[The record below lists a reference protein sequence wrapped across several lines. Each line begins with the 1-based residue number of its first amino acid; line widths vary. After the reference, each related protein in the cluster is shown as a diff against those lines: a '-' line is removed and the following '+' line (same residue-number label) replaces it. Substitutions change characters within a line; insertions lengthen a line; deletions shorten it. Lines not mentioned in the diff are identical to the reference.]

1 MKSYKKTFYA
11 LFTLTIIGIIS
22 YFSFNAFNFNTSSII
37 ERQPKY
43 SQVRIFATN
52 ENDFRKIEDAGL
64 HIDHAITKPG
74 LYQDAWLSEYE
85 ISLLS
90 LSGVPFEILVDDWQE
105 YYDNQPKM
113 TPAEIDA
120 QMQQVYEQ
128 DAITH
133 SIYGT
138 MGGYMKYDEVVAK
151 LDSMR
156 MWYPQ
161 YISAKFSIGTTY
173 ENRTMWCV
181 RVTNGPN
188 APTGRPEVML
198 HALIHAREPESMET
212 QFYYMFWLFENYN
225 TDPMA
230 RFILNNREIYWIPV
244 FNADGYVHNQ
254 TTNPNGGGM
263 WRSNKHLT
271 SPPSLTCGPVDPNRN
286 FGTYQFWNSVNNG
299 SGTNP
304 CSPVGQEGQGTYRG
318 TLPFSELETQNIKA
332 FVNSRNFKTAFSAHT
347 YGNYLIK
354 PWCWQDPIGTPDD
367 ATFNLF
373 LADMK
378 AVNGYTTGFPSQT
391 VGYKVRGGTDDWY
404 YNDSGHAKIFGF
416 TPETGTSFWP
426 PQSQIIPLAQ
436 GMLHANQYITLVAG
450 PYVNYISSNFNQ
462 PTYTPGA
469 SGIFKVRFRNK
480 GLMTANNTKIILTP
494 ANGNVTIPVQQLT
507 HNVASLQL
515 DSSSFNF
522 TISGAAPN
530 NCYIPCFLTIKQDTS
545 TIYTQGVYISVGT
558 PASTVVLDDNAGNF
572 ANWTAGGTAATWN
585 TSTAQSHSA
594 PSSFTESPSG
604 NYPAN
609 CDLQMTLTTPL
620 NIATNPVVSLS
631 FWHRYVTELDYDY
644 CKVEVSS
651 DGGASWQLVTQ
662 YTGSM
667 TTWTQQTFDISSY
680 ANGSTNLKVR
690 FRLTSDAG
698 IQSDGWYVDDIVI
711 TKYCVGTIVGTSE
724 NNSGIPKQF
733 ALEQNFPNPFNPA
746 TVIKYQV
753 PKASNVKISIFD
765 ILGKEVATLIN
776 GKVEAGYHQV
786 EFNGSNFAS
795 GLYLYKIEAD
805 GFTDVKKMILVK

>member
-1 MKSYKKTFYA
+1 MLAIVS
-11 LFTLTIIGIIS
+11 IVS
-22 YFSFNAFNFNTSSII
+22 YFSFNAFDFTSTSNV
-37 ERQPKY
+37 ERQPKH
-43 SQVRIFATN
+43 SQIRIFATN
-52 ENDFRKIEDAGL
+52 ESDFRKIEDAGL

-85 ISLLS
+85 INLLS
-90 LSGVPFEILVDDWQE
+90 LSGVPFEVLVDDWQT

-113 TPAEIDA
+113 TPAEINT
-120 QMQQVYEQ
+120 QMQQVYET
-128 DAITH
+128 DGITH

-173 ENRTMWCV
+173 EGRTMWAV
-181 RVTNGPN
+181 RVTKGPD

-225 TDPMA
+225 TDPTA

-263 WRSNKHLT
+263 WRANKHLT

-299 SGTNP
+299 SSTDP
-304 CSPVGQEGQGTYRG
+304 CNGGSGTYRG

-367 ATFNLF
+367 AMYTQF
-373 LADMK
+373 LSDMQ
-378 AVNGYTTGFPSQT
+378 ATNGYTVGFPSQT

-404 YNDSGHAKIFGF
+404 YNDSGHTKIFSF
-416 TPETGTSFWP
+416 TPETGSSFWP
-426 PQSQIIPLAQ
+426 PQAEILPLAQ
-436 GMLHANQYITLVAG
+436 NMLFSNQYITLIAG
-450 PYVNYISSNFNQ
+450 PYVSPISTVFNQ
-462 PTYTPGA
+462 PTYTPGQ
-469 SGIFKVRFRNK
+469 SGTYKVKFRNK
-480 GLMTANNTKIILTP
+480 GVMTANNVKVILTP
-494 ANGNVTIPVQQLT
+494 GNANVTIPTQQFT
-507 HNVASLQL
+507 YSSLATFAT
-515 DSSSFNF
+515 DSSTFNF

-530 NCYIPCFLTIKQDTS
+530 NCGIPLTLTIKLDT
-545 TIYTQGVYISVGT
+545 TTVYTAAAYILVGSGT
-558 PASTVVLDDNAGNF
+558 LTLNDNASSF
-572 ANWTAGGTAATWN
+572 SNWTTNAAWN
-585 TSTAQSHSA
+585 ITTAQFVSS
-594 PSSFTESPSG
+594 PSSFTDSPTG
-604 NYPAN
+604 NYGN
-609 CDLQMTLTTPL
+609 NINTNMTLAAAINVSPT
-620 NIATNPVVSLS
+620 PVVYLS
-631 FWHRYVTELDYDY
+631 FWHRYATEAGFDFCY
-644 CKVEVSS
+644 VEVSN
-651 DGGASWQLVTQ
+651 DNGLTWQQVTS
-662 YTGSM
+662 YNGTM
-667 TTWTQQTFDISSY
+667 TTWTQQTFDITSY
-680 ANGSTNLKVR
+680 AAGSTQLKIR
-690 FRLTSDAG
+690 FRLTSDPSQTA
-698 IQSDGWYVDDIVI
+698 DGWYIDDVKL
-711 TKYCVGTIVGTSE
+711 TNYCGTLVGTPG
-724 NNSGIPKQF
+724 NNNNIPLKF
-733 ALEQNFPNPFNPA
+733 ALEQNYPNPFNPA
-746 TVIKYQV
+746 TMIKYQL
-753 PKASNVKISIFD
+753 PKTSNVKISVFD

-776 GKVEAGYHQV
+776 GNIEAGYHQV

-795 GLYLYKIEAD
+795 GLYIYKIEAD
-805 GFTDVKKMILVK
+805 GFTDVKKMMLIK